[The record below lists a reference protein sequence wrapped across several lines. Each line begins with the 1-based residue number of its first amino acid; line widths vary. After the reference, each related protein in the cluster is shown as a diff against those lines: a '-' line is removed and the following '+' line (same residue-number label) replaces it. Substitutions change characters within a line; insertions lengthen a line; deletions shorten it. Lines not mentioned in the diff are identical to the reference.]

1 MKFLRNKDSDKY
13 SDARNNP
20 VNAKGQLKENEYV
33 NFENLEGKGKRILF
47 LGNSITLHGVLES
60 IGWKV
65 RWGMA
70 ASAKEKDYVH
80 RVVAGLSEKYEDMP
94 VCICQVANWES
105 YYKEGE
111 KQLHLYQSGVDF
123 DADIVVC
130 KFIENCKVD
139 DFDAEVFEKQYK
151 LMVDSMTKNAS
162 TVVYLGG
169 FWAHPGNAIIE
180 KIAAER
186 GCKYIPIDDLG
197 SRDDMKAFDTFG
209 DLPPSGHPGDKGMEE
224 IANRILNAINN

>member
-33 NFENLEGKGKRILF
+33 NFESLEGKGKRILF

-80 RVVAGLSEKYEDMP
+80 RVVAGLSEKYEDMA
-94 VCICQVANWES
+94 VCICQVANWEI
-105 YYKEGE
+105 YYTEGE
-111 KQLHLYQSGVDF
+111 KHLHLYESAADF

-130 KFIENCKVD
+130 NFIGNCKVD
-139 DFDAEVFEKQYK
+139 GFDTEVFERQYK
-151 LMVDSMTKNAS
+151 LLADKMIKNAS
-162 TVVYLGG
+162 TVIYVSN

-180 KIAAER
+180 KIASER
-186 GCKYIPIDDLG
+186 GCKYVSIEDLG
-197 SRDDMKAFDTFG
+197 TRDDMKAYDTYG
-209 DLPPSGHPGDKGMEE
+209 DLPPASHPGDKGMEE
-224 IANRILNAINN
+224 IANRLLDAILN